1 MPEKHVRHVRRFS
14 EFLLEQRRGHLHEQL
29 SDALNE
35 VVTAV
40 VEHEKVGSLTLT
52 VKVTPAGKGYS
63 PTVMLTDAI
72 KLKVPEGAPEAAL
85 FFVDDDGNLTR
96 RDPNQPE
103 LGLREVDTH
112 TGEIIDE
119 SETA

>member
-1 MPEKHVRHVRRFS
+1 MPEKTIKPFS
-14 EFLLEQRRGHLHEQL
+14 EFLLAQRRGALHDQL

-35 VVTAV
+35 LVSAV
-40 VEHEKVGSLTLT
+40 VEHEKVGTLTLK
-52 VKVTPAGKGYS
+52 VKCSPGGKGYS
-63 PTVMLTDAI
+63 PTVVLTDDLT
-72 KLKVPEGAPEAAL
+72 LKVPEGAPEAAL

-103 LGLREVDTH
+103 LGLRDVATPEH
-112 TGEIIDE
+112 EAHDE